1 METKDFMELTKQAKN
16 SNEKLLELLHRLQPL
31 INAYT
36 NKLFFLDK
44 DDGRQEIILAIIESV
59 KSIPSYQSDGE
70 CIAYIHNAV
79 KFKYARLCKKNI
91 KRTDIEDEFRDENT
105 IENVVSKE
113 KYSDIE
119 TYIDFNSIIEDFPK
133 SKQKIF
139 KYILLGYS
147 DSEIADI
154 IGCSR
159 QYINRIKKKIEI

>member
-16 SNEKLLELLHRLQPL
+16 SNEKLMELLHRLHPL
-31 INAYT
+31 ITAYT

-44 DDGRQEIILAIIESV
+44 DDGSQEIILAIIESV
-59 KSIPSYQSDGE
+59 KSIPSYQSDGG

-79 KFKYARLCKKNI
+79 KFKYARLCKRNI
-91 KRTDIEDEFRDENT
+91 KRANIEDEFWDENT
-105 IENVVSKE
+105 IENVVRKK

-119 TYIDFNSIIEDFPK
+119 TYIDFNKIIEHFPK
-133 SKQKIF
+133 SKKKIF

-147 DSEIADI
+147 DSEIANI